1 MAKATITAASK
12 KFTKGEGET
21 ATAIFNFSQALDNS
35 ADVVVRLTGIGAQ
48 KDKDFGELKYVVK
61 NAGGSVV
68 KTGTFTKNTGTIN
81 TGTINLPKDSK
92 SLELSS
98 DIKADLIAGEQNESL
113 VFSVQQAPSASKV
126 LENSYYVTSTATIK
140 ETLSLA
146 KISVDTKWYN
156 DRVNA
161 NQTTINNAI
170 NTTFKNNLEY
180 TVSDA
185 SEKFTFQ
192 ESAPT
197 ATLTED
203 ANGVATASTYK
214 YAIGAFKLST
224 PLDEKAVISVQV
236 EGQGADLA
244 EDTVGSLQA
253 LVTYTEKF
261 GNGTTTQHVDKAI
274 AITNGRLELP
284 DGTTSFKLGVALKGD
299 NITEQQAEKLNF
311 KVAQVSGNL
320 KDSYYVN
327 VETEVVDREV
337 AATADTTFTLAS
349 AETKTGTDGQD
360 IFNLYTVTYDNNG
373 NANPP
378 TNNANSTPFA
388 NTHDLI
394 AKFGTGDVIKLS
406 DTVQRYS
413 IGEVTLKDFTDGGTG
428 AADLFKTLEDVKY
441 DENFPNGTGSIL
453 KIVENDTTVWLLID
467 TNANGIMDTRGR
479 GNGSAGGMNDKYDTL
494 IKVTGTAPSG
504 QTLTDLITGESFIT
518 E

>member
-1 MAKATITAASK
+1 MAKATITAFNK
-12 KFTKGEGET
+12 KYTTSEGQT
-21 ATAIFNFSQALDNS
+21 ATSEFKFSQPLDNS
-35 ADVVVRLTGIGAQ
+35 ADVVVRLTGIGAT
-48 KDKDFGELKYVVK
+48 KNKDFEDLYFSTSSVGA
-61 NAGGSVV
+61 NNSVV
-68 KTGTFTKNTGTIN
+68 WSTPVKVDNFSGTIELPEGS
-81 TGTINLPKDSK
+81 TGLK
-92 SLELSS
+92 LSS
-98 DIKADLIAGEQNESL
+98 KIKMDAIAGEQNESL

-146 KISVDTKWYN
+146 KISVDKAFYTARIAPA
-156 DRVNA
+156 D
-161 NQTTINNAI
+161 TTQ
-170 NTTFKNNLEY
+170 Y
-180 TVSDA
+180 
-185 SEKFTFQ
+185 TFQ
-192 ESAPT
+192 EST
-197 ATLTED
+197 AD
-203 ANGVATASTYK
+203 ADGTASKPYE

-224 PLDEKAVISVQV
+224 PLDNKDNKAVISVQV

-327 VETEVVDREV
+327 VVTEVVDREV
-337 AATADTTFTLAS
+337 TATSATTFTLAP

-360 IFNLYTVTYDNNG
+360 IFNLYSVTYDANG
-373 NANPP
+373 DA
-378 TNNANSTPFA
+378 TVQSNANSTPFLS
-388 NTHDLI
+388 THDVI
-394 AKFGTGDVIKLS
+394 NNFGTGDVIKLS

-413 IGEVTLKDFTDGGTG
+413 IGEVSLADFT
-428 AADLFKTLEDVKY
+428 ADSTKTSAIDKLFDTLGNLKY

-467 TNANGIMDTRGR
+467 TNANGIMDTRDR
-479 GNGSAGGMNDKYDTL
+479 DTAGNTGNAGGVNDRYDTL
-494 IKVTGTAPSG
+494 IKVTGTAPQG